1 MKVWMRFRFAGLIAS
16 AQRSMSL
23 NAARERPQITEFFAR
38 LAISCTAAKSP
49 SEAIGKP
56 ASMMSTPMAS
66 RSSATSSFSSCVMVA
81 PGHCSPSRKVV
92 SKMTTRSFSDFVW
105 AVIGSIPSQFEC
117 AAAGALKGLSRSPRV
132 PRHICPAGPQGRIRR
147 RSVPRMRD
155 SAEPAYPAV
164 RPIARIFLRVDMECS
179 LISSVNLTGLGK
191 ARVNRPAF
199 SEKRKSKSSARNR
212 HSLLPICAHRLH
224 RTGRMS
230 TLNQQTWVRSAVS
243 LVAFMAMLFI
253 PAGTLRFWP
262 GWLYAFVFSGA
273 TTILSV
279 YFLKHDPKLVERR
292 MKVGPAAEQRPT
304 QKIIMAITLA
314 GFILLIVLP
323 GLDYRLHWSSVPPW
337 LVLAAN
343 AVLALSFAIFFVV
356 LKQNSYAAS

>member
-1 MKVWMRFRFAGLIAS
+1 
-16 AQRSMSL
+16 
-23 NAARERPQITEFFAR
+23 
-38 LAISCTAAKSP
+38 
-49 SEAIGKP
+49 
-56 ASMMSTPMAS
+56 
-66 RSSATSSFSSCVMVA
+66 
-81 PGHCSPSRKVV
+81 
-92 SKMTTRSFSDFVW
+92 
-105 AVIGSIPSQFEC
+105 
-117 AAAGALKGLSRSPRV
+117 
-132 PRHICPAGPQGRIRR
+132 
-147 RSVPRMRD
+147 MRD
-155 SAEPAYPAV
+155 AAEPVYPAV

-199 SEKRKSKSSARNR
+199 SGKRQSKSSARNR

-273 TTILSV
+273 TTIISV

-292 MKVGPAAEQRPT
+292 MKVGPGAEQRPT

-356 LKQNSYAAS
+356 LKQNSYAASTIRIEADQPVVSTGLYAIVRHPLYSGALLLLLATPLALASYWTLLVALALIPVLAWRLLDEERFLKQNLPGYADYCRTTRFRLIPLIW